1 VRKIAIASLVAILLC
16 IQLPMTAVP
25 DWSVTVVDGSG
36 LPVEG
41 ITVRESYQDYSIE
54 AQGHERDQLT
64 DVSGKAHF
72 AHITVWHSLGRR
84 AVGTILSAL
93 TGGVHASFGT
103 HASVFAFGK
112 GEGSAIR
119 NGYVE
124 DWTGSPGVFAS
135 KIVVH

>member
-1 VRKIAIASLVAILLC
+1 VRWILVAAAVGLLFC
-16 IQLPMTAVP
+16 IPLPRTAVP

-54 AQGHERDQLT
+54 SQGHENDRLT
-64 DVSGKAHF
+64 DAFGETHF
-72 AHITVWHSLGRR
+72 ARVTVWYSLGRR
-84 AVGTILSAL
+84 AAGAILSTL
-93 TGGVHASFGT
+93 RGGVHASFGT

-112 GEGSAIR
+112 GEGSAVR

-124 DWTGSPGVFAS
+124 DWTGSPEVYAS
-135 KIVVH
+135 KIVAH